1 MLSLTKI
8 LLVLIEKIVSHSKA
22 RYHNNVQKTVGI
34 TKKFIVIKI
43 ATLRYLVQ
51 SNIQQ
56 KLETNMA
63 KKYLKLKHEHFG
75 KGQQY
80 QQIFKNN
87 VKVT

>member
-22 RYHNNVQKTVGI
+22 RYHNNVQKNVGI

-51 SNIQQ
+51 SNI
-56 KLETNMA
+56 
-63 KKYLKLKHEHFG
+63 
-75 KGQQY
+75 
-80 QQIFKNN
+80 
-87 VKVT
+87 